1 MTRKICLA
9 VCLVFVGAIAF
20 AQVQPRAVLSN
31 ADIDNF
37 VKNYTAIS
45 EIMDS
50 LPSADTDIKT
60 NDDEDIR
67 ASVAKARGAKIPAD
81 VSARL
86 ARLGLGNN
94 AYEKCIVISFGM
106 TAAFTEEM
114 VNAMVASG
122 MDTNEGLSDFRK
134 KIEEMKS
141 SLHANDY
148 NLIKSRIDDLV
159 AVMQD

>member
-20 AQVQPRAVLSN
+20 SQVQPRAVLSN
-31 ADIDNF
+31 ADITNF
-37 VKNYTAIS
+37 VKNYAAIS

-50 LPSADTDIKT
+50 LPSADTDIKM

-67 ASVAKARGAKIPAD
+67 ASVEKARGAKIPAD

-122 MDTNEGLSDFRK
+122 MDTDEGLSDFRK
-134 KIEEMKS
+134 RIEEMKAAIHS
-141 SLHANDY
+141 NDY
-148 NLIKSRIDDLV
+148 NLIKSRMDDLLTV
-159 AVMQD
+159 IQD